1 MADDT
6 QTIEQLRKALEKAAA
21 TAALRQ
27 PWQEH
32 FSRETSAPA
41 DATVLAT
48 DIIRG
53 FSGSWA
59 SSYNYGLGATTSP
72 ENVDI
77 YQNQGEIPIPIREK
91 QTKLGQP
98 GFSDIDFVPYNYR
111 TNRFSNKGGS
121 FVGHP
126 ISYEVVGPTL
136 KSAAC
141 DWTWAVEQGAGP
153 NGGDTL
159 TFEGQPDSLG
169 GGLPVTFSF
178 SSAYGISDFTIG
190 GSGEPL
196 GGLYVLISSDGPNP
210 GSIRTGETPMG
221 ALPEHVDSA
230 RFELFRISNITTDEG
245 VSTIELHPNKPLSN
259 YFDLPLGGN
268 RMVRAITV
276 IQPYVTRLMPVP
288 GSGPSVGREQTY
300 LIISPERAAQS
311 DIYPPIDGGTLGD
324 GTWEQGGFDPAG
336 TGIVGN
342 TAAYGGRSVL
352 PVPAPIRQGFGQIE
366 KSPAV
371 PSTELGTFILEDVNN
386 GSPSD
391 VGRVLHIYHLNTD
404 DDDPLFNT
412 EDLGSAIGWFEVVA
426 VDPLGETYTLQRVA
440 EVDPT
445 TGQPFY
451 GPVYHQAAGDPFIN
465 VYFTV
470 HEPVSTLFE
479 GAFDIDAVQA
489 SRLDCL
495 IDPRVVE
502 PTDKQVSNTSA
513 APEPAGRSPA
523 RADRAIFNTRTFSTG
538 GSILDAD
545 NPGSLLDLGFRM
557 VLFPAQDDDADG
569 QGAPDFNRPILGR
582 ELVIDPSIDEPQFLT
597 IDYSAG
603 TVKLS
608 HPPPETAGGDII
620 PGGLFSGPNNP
631 RGEVMLYAACVPYS
645 REDCQKGTGI
655 RVTGG
660 PRTGVEA
667 GNVDIFSARITAAVD
682 LVNSPALL
690 GVPPFFDQECALD
703 REIDIP
709 ETGFFDV
716 VADGLGTESIG
727 TWGYH
732 GTRVD
737 NFGGGDVTVLEGV
750 YASAFPVVQD
760 PSGFANPTVVI
771 RKDLF
776 FGQDSDDNSQDI
788 DDVRFDTTYG
798 SSVRTCVMRFPGA
811 NCTMQIDGSVVM
823 TIDNAGIEI
832 QDEGALVAANATVM
846 NFQGAGVTATLG
858 TAANEVD
865 VTFTGVIGVEDEGA
879 LVSAAAQILNFAGAG
894 VSVTDVGGGQMDV
907 SIPGATGQFTL
918 VDTQTVAAAAG
929 ASTITFSG
937 LDSENDGVY
946 MFIGKAI
953 ASSGMEIELLP
964 DGVDPG
970 ADADSEFWTPNIGGG
985 SLFEPASG
993 LCMGANPFLPEGT
1006 ATSDITIFFVYFLWP
1021 RTAQGG
1027 ASGTQADR
1035 RQGVGIFTVGQD
1047 SSGVDVYTINMIG
1060 STWDETSPSSF
1071 TSFDIVEGAVGANFE
1086 RGTQIS
1092 LWRMTQ

>member
-21 TAALRQ
+21 TAALRE

-32 FSRETSAPA
+32 FNRETSAPA

-72 ENVDI
+72 ENVDTF
-77 YQNQGEIPIPIREK
+77 QNQGEIPIPIREK

-111 TNRFSNKGGS
+111 TNRFTSKGGS

-141 DWTWAVEQGAGP
+141 DWTWEVAQGNGP

-190 GSGEPL
+190 GPGEPL

-221 ALPEHVDSA
+221 ALPEHVDTA

-245 VSTIELHPNKPLSN
+245 VSTVELHPNKPLSN
-259 YFDLPLGGN
+259 YFDLPIGGD
-268 RMVRAITV
+268 RMIRGITV

-300 LIISPERAAQS
+300 LVISPERAAQS
-311 DIYPPIDGGTLGD
+311 DIYPPIDGGSVGD

-342 TAAYGGRSVL
+342 TTAYGGRNVL
-352 PVPAPIRQGFGQIE
+352 PVPAPIRQGFGRIE
-366 KSPAV
+366 KSPAI
-371 PSTELGTFILEDVNN
+371 PSTELGTFILENVDN

-391 VGRVLHIYHLNTD
+391 VGRVLHIYHLNASD
-404 DDDPLFNT
+404 DDSLFNS
-412 EDLGSAIGWFEVVA
+412 ENLGTAFGWFEVAA

-451 GPVYHQAAGDPFIN
+451 GPVYHQSAGDPQLT

-470 HEPVSTLFE
+470 HEPVSALFQN
-479 GAFDIDAVQA
+479 AFDIDGVQA
-489 SRLDCL
+489 TRLACL

-502 PTDKQVSNTSA
+502 PTDKQVSDPVAT
-513 APEPAGRSPA
+513 PEPAGRSPA

-557 VLFPAQDDDADG
+557 VLYPAVDIDADG
-569 QGAPDFNRPILGR
+569 NGEPDFNSPITSR
-582 ELVIDPSIDEPQFLT
+582 ELVIDPSINEPQFLT

-620 PGGLFSGPNNP
+620 PNGIFSGPNNP

-645 REDCQKGTGI
+645 REPCQKGTGV
-655 RVTGG
+655 RLTGG

-667 GNVDIFSARITAAVD
+667 GNIDIFSARITAAVD

-703 REIDIP
+703 SEIDIP
-709 ETGFFDV
+709 ETGFFDIV
-716 VADGLGTESIG
+716 SDGLGTDSIG

-760 PSGFANPTVVI
+760 PSAFANPAVVI

-788 DDVRFDTTYG
+788 DDLRFDTTYG

-811 NCTMQIDGSVVM
+811 NCTMQLDGSVVM

-832 QDEGALVAANATVM
+832 QDEGALVAASAAVLNFQGAGIEATLGTSANEVDITM
-846 NFQGAGVTATLG
+846 TGVIGVQDEGVLLAAAAEILNFQGAGVTATLG
-858 TAANEVD
+858 SGGITN
-865 VTFTGVIGVEDEGA
+865 VT
-879 LVSAAAQILNFAGAG
+879 
-894 VSVTDVGGGQMDV
+894 
-907 SIPGATGQFTL
+907 IPGASGNFLL
-918 VDTQTVAAAAG
+918 VDTQTVTAGAG
-929 ASTITFSG
+929 ASTLTFTG
-937 LDSENDGVY
+937 LDSDTDGVY
-946 MFIGKAI
+946 MFVGKI
-953 ASSGMEIELLP
+953 LSSGGSEVTLEP
-964 DGVDPG
+964 DGTDPG
-970 ADADSEFWTPNIGGG
+970 SDAQTKMYIANLDSFATA
-985 SLFEPASG
+985 FSG
-993 LCMGANPFLPEGT
+993 IVMGTNRLLPEGT
-1006 ATSDITIFFVYFLWP
+1006 TLDVSTWFVYFLYP
-1021 RTAQGG
+1021 KRAQGG
-1027 ASGTQADR
+1027 ASGQKPDR
-1035 RQGVGIFTVGQD
+1035 RHGIGIYVVGNRLTGLANVDTVG
-1047 SSGVDVYTINMIG
+1047 VIG
-1060 STWDETSPSSF
+1060 TTWDESSPAQF
-1071 TSFDIVEGAVGANFE
+1071 TSVDVVEAVGGVFE
-1086 RGTQIS
+1086 QGSQVS
-1092 LWRMTQ
+1092 LYRLSQ